1 MVLPQ
6 VSEQQNSRPYK
17 VPVLTRIISLIYSE
31 LLELKWWLLSLF
43 TTAFFAVSWILFRFA
58 GEAEITESITTYIY
72 FAATTASTVGY
83 GDMSPQTQAGRLIA
97 AFWFFPGA
105 LLVFSAFLGRLAGGM
120 VERIRRMADGLGS
133 YDKLKGATV
142 IVGYHR
148 DHTPVMI
155 ENLIAGQ
162 DGDKDI
168 VLLTKNSEVDLSEG
182 IKLVK
187 SDRLDALS
195 SLKRAAIA
203 DAEKVMVYAGSDAET
218 FNTCLAIRELNEGL
232 HIAAFFEDRDTAR
245 RAAKLAGL
253 EAIVS
258 NASEALVRA
267 AQDPGAGKVLKA
279 LSAANVGATIYSATV
294 NARTD
299 TSALKFALDA
309 AEATLICVSQDG
321 GHDFEFAPFQPLINE
336 GSAFFYLCTKRLSA
350 QQIADGFGGAHV
362 SITV

>member
-1 MVLPQ
+1 MPILTKI
-6 VSEQQNSRPYK
+6 VSR
-17 VPVLTRIISLIYSE
+17 IYSE

-43 TTAFFAVSWILFRFA
+43 TGAFFAASWLFFRLA
-58 GEAEITESITTYIY
+58 GETEITENLTTYIY

-105 LLVFSAFLGRLAGGM
+105 LLVFSAFLGRLAGSM

-168 VLLTKNSEVDLSEG
+168 VLLTTNSDVDLPEG

-195 SLKRAAIA
+195 SLKRAAIS
-203 DAEKVMVYAGSDAET
+203 DAKKVMVYAGSDAET
-218 FNTCLAIRELNEGL
+218 FNTCLAIRELNETL

-245 RAAKLAGL
+245 RATKLAGL

-279 LSAANVGATIYSATV
+279 LSAAKVGATIYSATV
-294 NARTD
+294 NEQTD
-299 TSALKFALDA
+299 TSTLKVALDA
-309 AEATLICVSQDG
+309 LAATLVCVSQESG
-321 GHDFEFAPFQPLINE
+321 EEFEFAPFPPLLQE
-336 GSAFFYLCTKRLSA
+336 GSAFFYLCRKRLTA
-350 QQIADGFGGAHV
+350 QQLADGFGGSHV